1 MAKLGLSSPWVIFYN
16 EINAMFKDD
25 PDIRIVYDEENNV
38 INLYVDN
45 TAKAN
50 APTELL
56 PVEKNF
62 GAVTIA
68 VNVIPA
74 NIEKSD
80 SLKFKTLVQPVGNL
94 FELAFE
100 GNPHFVKAVH
110 VMGVFN
116 NPMTYIL
123 FKREVIQYF
132 NDSLG
137 DLHGVC
143 STLMQNI
150 AENIFENRD
159 GVYFCTDVFEDSIHV
174 TAKYDSLFR

>member
-25 PDIRIVYDEENNV
+25 PDIRIVYDEENNT

-45 TAKAN
+45 ADKAN
-50 APTELL
+50 ALTELL

-62 GAVTIA
+62 GAITITI
-68 VNVIPA
+68 NVIPSN
-74 NIEKSD
+74 NIVETVNSRR
-80 SLKFKTLVQPVGNL
+80 FKMLTQPVGVM
-94 FELAFE
+94 FELAFK
-100 GNPHFVKAVH
+100 GNPHFSKAVH
-110 VMGVFN
+110 VTNIFN
-116 NPMTYIL
+116 NPMTYIV

-137 DLHGVC
+137 DLNGVC

-150 AENIFENRD
+150 AENIFDYRD
-159 GVYFCTDVFEDSIHV
+159 GVYFCTSVNTSIFD
-174 TAKYDSLFR
+174 TIAQS